1 MGEFGRRLL
10 LAVDAEGYGRAD
22 VLTQRE
28 FQEAIT
34 RLSGEAADAAGLDRA
49 RWLTQEGGDSLF
61 AVLPADADAAEPV
74 LVDAFMRGLDA
85 GLRAFNHNRVRQAWL
100 RLRAAVHFG
109 PASLGANGFVGS
121 APVEIGRI
129 LDSKALRTALAE
141 APDACLAVAVSAVV
155 FHDVVR
161 GEAYTSLRRD
171 EFRQVRIEEKE
182 YRGEAWIWVPG
193 GGGVRRADAEAGSSG
208 EAGSGPERSPDPDG
222 KPGDGPKA
230 APGPRPP
237 RQGTAKAA
245 DATDA
250 TDATEADGADGADG
264 ADDADGTQ
272 RESAAALPAV
282 RVKLI
287 ADDVAGYAAGVRTD
301 QAIGGTIESTAEIGR
316 VEAGGTVVGVDIR
329 TAGGEK

>member
-28 FQEAIT
+28 FQEAIA

-49 RWLTQEGGDSLF
+49 RWVTQEGGDSLF
-61 AVLPADADAAEPV
+61 AVLPADLGAAEPV

-129 LDSKALRTALAE
+129 LDSTALRTALAE
-141 APDACLAVAVSAVV
+141 ASDACLAVGVSAVV

-161 GEAYTSLRRD
+161 GEAYTSLRKD
-171 EFRQVRIEEKE
+171 EFRQVRVEEKE

-193 GGGVRRADAEAGSSG
+193 GGGVRELA
-208 EAGSGPERSPDPDG
+208 P
-222 KPGDGPKA
+222 KPGAEPK
-230 APGPRPP
+230 PYSKPYSKSYSKP
-237 RQGTAKAA
+237 
-245 DATDA
+245 DTD
-250 TDATEADGADGADG
+250 
-264 ADDADGTQ
+264 
-272 RESAAALPAV
+272 PAVV
-282 RVKLI
+282 RVKLV
-287 ADDVAGYAAGVRTD
+287 ADEVAGYAAGVRTD
-301 QAIGGTIESTAEIGR
+301 QAGGTIESTAEIGR
-316 VEAGGTVVGVDIR
+316 VEAGGSVVGVDIR

>member
-28 FQEAIT
+28 FQEAIA

-49 RWLTQEGGDSLF
+49 RWMTQEGGDSLF

-85 GLRAFNHNRVRQAWL
+85 GLRAFNHNRVREAWL

-129 LDSKALRTALAE
+129 LDSRALRSALAE
-141 APDACLAVAVSAVV
+141 ASDACLAVGLSAVV
-155 FHDVVR
+155 FDDVVR
-161 GEAYTSLRRD
+161 GEAYTSLRED
-171 EFRQVRIEEKE
+171 EFRQVRVEEKE

-193 GGGVRRADAEAGSSG
+193 GGGVLRQATAPAAETA
-208 EAGSGPERSPDPDG
+208 DPD
-222 KPGDGPKA
+222 
-230 APGPRPP
+230 
-237 RQGTAKAA
+237 
-245 DATDA
+245 
-250 TDATEADGADGADG
+250 
-264 ADDADGTQ
+264 
-272 RESAAALPAV
+272 V

-287 ADDVAGYAAGVRTD
+287 ADQVAGYAAGVRTD
-301 QAIGGTIESTAEIGR
+301 QAGGSIESTAEIGR

-329 TAGGEK
+329 TSGGEK

>member
-28 FQEAIT
+28 FQEAIA

-49 RWLTQEGGDSLF
+49 RWVTQEGGDSLF
-61 AVLPADADAAEPV
+61 AVLPADLGAAEPV

-129 LDSKALRTALAE
+129 LDSTALRTALAE
-141 APDACLAVAVSAVV
+141 ASDACLAVAVSAVV

-161 GEAYTSLRRD
+161 GEAYTSLRSD
-171 EFRQVRIEEKE
+171 EFRQVRVEEKE

-193 GGGVRRADAEAGSSG
+193 GGGVRRAGAETGLEAGSSR
-208 EAGSGPERSPDPDG
+208 EAGPGSGPERSPDPDG

-237 RQGTAKAA
+237 RQATAKAA

-250 TDATEADGADGADG
+250 TDATEADG
-264 ADDADGTQ
+264 ADGTQ

-301 QAIGGTIESTAEIGR
+301 RAVGGTIESTAEIGR
-316 VEAGGTVVGVDIR
+316 VEAGGSVVGVDIR

>member
-28 FQEAIT
+28 FQEAIA

-49 RWLTQEGGDSLF
+49 RWVTQEGGDSLF
-61 AVLPADADAAEPV
+61 AVLPADLGAAEPV

-129 LDSKALRTALAE
+129 LDSTALRTALAE
-141 APDACLAVAVSAVV
+141 ASDACLAVGVSAVV

-161 GEAYTSLRRD
+161 GEAYTSLRKD
-171 EFRQVRIEEKE
+171 EFRQVRVEEKE

-193 GGGVRRADAEAGSSG
+193 GGGVRESA
-208 EAGSGPERSPDPDG
+208 P
-222 KPGDGPKA
+222 KPGAEPKPCSKPDTNQA
-230 APGPRPP
+230 
-237 RQGTAKAA
+237 
-245 DATDA
+245 
-250 TDATEADGADGADG
+250 
-264 ADDADGTQ
+264 
-272 RESAAALPAV
+272 AV
-282 RVKLI
+282 RVKLV
-287 ADDVAGYAAGVRTD
+287 ADEVAGYAAGVRTD
-301 QAIGGTIESTAEIGR
+301 QAGGTIESTAEIGR
-316 VEAGGTVVGVDIR
+316 VEAGGSVVGVDIR